1 MSSGQIALS
10 RLFSRPL
17 PCSFRFLSPRSR
29 LSVRCLVFKEL
40 FVAAVAA
47 TRSKFYFIS
56 FRLVKSFSKN
66 FCFSFRSSH
75 FRAIKKSRCSRLI
88 FCIPSN
94 EVANYEVAFSACQAQ
109 FAIFLSVYRSAFFMP
124 LILKRFL
131 FSCRQIFNSIHVFK
145 RSFVIKIHPNHVHR
159 LVEPAMQG

>member
-17 PCSFRFLSPRSR
+17 LCSFRFLSPRSR

-66 FCFSFRSSH
+66 FYFSFRSSH
-75 FRAIKKSRCSRLI
+75 FRAIKRVVVRDSFFASRQTRLRIMKRLFQLVKHNLRFFECSSVCVLYVSD
-88 FCIPSN
+88 F
-94 EVANYEVAFSACQAQ
+94 EAFS
-109 FAIFLSVYRSAFFMP
+109 IFVSPNLQ
-124 LILKRFL
+124 LD
-131 FSCRQIFNSIHVFK
+131 SCFQTLVRHQNP
-145 RSFVIKIHPNHVHR
+145 PNHVHR

>member
-17 PCSFRFLSPRSR
+17 LCSFRFLSPRSR

-66 FCFSFRSSH
+66 FCFSFRSSLL
-75 FRAIKKSRCSRLI
+75 RAIKKSRCSRLI
-88 FCIPSN
+88 FCFPSN
-94 EVANYEVAFSACQAQ
+94 EFANYDR
-109 FAIFLSVYRSAFFMP
+109 LR
-124 LILKRFL
+124 L
-131 FSCRQIFNSIHVFK
+131 FCQIFFVRFFPIFFRIYSNTLFLL
-145 RSFVIKIHPNHVHR
+145 SFYFFTASENAPEHTNR
-159 LVEPAMQG
+159 LLHGLST

>member
-17 PCSFRFLSPRSR
+17 LCSFRFLSPRSR

-47 TRSKFYFIS
+47 TRLKFYFIS

-66 FCFSFRSSH
+66 FCFSFRSSLL
-75 FRAIKKSRCSRLI
+75 RAIKKSRCSRLI
-88 FCIPSN
+88 FCFPSN
-94 EVANYEVAFSACQAQ
+94 EVANYDRLRLFCQ
-109 FAIFLSVYRSAFFMP
+109 
-124 LILKRFL
+124 ILFVRFFL
-131 FSCRQIFNSIHVFK
+131 FSSGYTLIPCFYSLFIFFFTASKNAPEHT
-145 RSFVIKIHPNHVHR
+145 NR
-159 LVEPAMQG
+159 LLHGLST

>member
-17 PCSFRFLSPRSR
+17 LCSFRFLSPRSR

-47 TRSKFYFIS
+47 TRSEFYKTS
-56 FRLVKSFSKN
+56 FHLVKSFSKN

-88 FCIPSN
+88 YGFPSN
-94 EVANYEVAFSACQAQ
+94 EVANYDRLRLVCQ
-109 FAIFLSVYRSAFFMP
+109 IFFVRF
-124 LILKRFL
+124 FL
-131 FSCRQIFNSIHVFK
+131 FSSRYTLTLCFYCLFYFHF
-145 RSFVIKIHPNHVHR
+145 HR
-159 LVEPAMQG
+159 LRKRT

>member
-17 PCSFRFLSPRSR
+17 LCSFRFLSPRSR

-75 FRAIKKSRCSRLI
+75 FWAIKKSRYSRLI
-88 FCIPSN
+88 FGFPSN
-94 EVANYEVAFSACQAQ
+94 EVANYDRLRLFCQ
-109 FAIFLSVYRSAFFMP
+109 IFFV
-124 LILKRFL
+124 RFVL
-131 FSCRQIFNSIHVFK
+131 FSSGYTPIPCFYSLFIFFFTASENAPEHT
-145 RSFVIKIHPNHVHR
+145 NR
-159 LVEPAMQG
+159 LLHGLST

>member
-17 PCSFRFLSPRSR
+17 LCSFRFLSPRPR

-40 FVAAVAA
+40 FVATVAA

-88 FCIPSN
+88 FCFPSN
-94 EVANYEVAFSACQAQ
+94 EVANYEEAFSACQAQ
-109 FAIFLSVYRSAFFMP
+109 FAIFFECLSVCVLYASDFEAFSIFVSP
-124 LILKRFL
+124 NLQLD
-131 FSCRQIFNSIHVFK
+131 SCFQTLVRHQNPPKS
-145 RSFVIKIHPNHVHR
+145 RASF
-159 LVEPAMQG
+159 G